1 MKYIDNNEGLA
12 DADSADDAV
21 AATEL
26 LEQRIDE
33 NRRRI
38 AALPADAP
46 AAERVALELEIV
58 GALLDL
64 GRDAEAWD
72 MARAAFDVCIAGKDW
87 EQAVVCC
94 DMMYKADQE
103 HSLPALGQGIWLA
116 VTFPV
121 DPELSVALLQ
131 HVVEETPDDSDGAAV
146 AATCAHYLADMRC
159 EGKKR
164 EELMMFTGNLLGTVA
179 RRHSK
184 VDSQEQF
191 DYWFNKLEL
200 DDPEKFL
207 PRLRNV
213 VDVLVQEEWWINRDE
228 IWRMLEH

>member
-1 MKYIDNNEGLA
+1 MKYIDTNEGLI
-12 DADSADDAV
+12 DADSGDDAV

-26 LEQRIDE
+26 LQQRIADAE
-33 NRRRI
+33 RQI
-38 AALPADAP
+38 SELPAGGP
-46 AAERVALELEIV
+46 PLQKVELELRII
-58 GALLDL
+58 GSLLDL
-64 GRDAEAWD
+64 DRGEEAWD
-72 MARAAFDVCIAGKDW
+72 MARAAFDVCIAEKAW
-87 EQAVVCC
+87 EQAVICC

-103 HSLPALGQGIWLA
+103 QSLAALGQGIWLS

-121 DPELSVALLQ
+121 DPELSVAMLQ

-146 AATCAHYLADMRC
+146 AACAAHYLADMRC

-164 EELMMFTGNLLGTVA
+164 DELMLFTNNLLGTVA

-191 DYWFNKLEL
+191 DYWFSKLEL

-213 VDVLVQEEWWINRDE
+213 VDVLVQEDWWVDRDR
-228 IWRMLEH
+228 IWQMLEQ